1 MTEEATLKDVGRT
14 GPLAGRIDGRRMLR
28 LSLAVIFFWFGIIK
42 PFEVS
47 PAVLLVSNSVEE
59 LRRIAVFL
67 PYDVFMP
74 LLGWWEAA
82 VGLLL
87 LSRRT
92 VPIAVLFMIPQMLS
106 TMIALVILP
115 GITFIDV
122 PFVPSAAGMYII
134 KNWVLLSAGL
144 VVLAS
149 VREGDES

>member
-1 MTEEATLKDVGRT
+1 MTEETASSAVDRAGPLVGRV
-14 GPLAGRIDGRRMLR
+14 DGHRMLR

-42 PFEVS
+42 PFGVS

-67 PYDVFMP
+67 PYDIFMP
-74 LLGWWEAA
+74 LLGWWETA

-92 VPIAVLFMIPQMLS
+92 VPIAILFMVPQMLS
-106 TMIALVILP
+106 TMIALVMLP

-122 PFVPSAAGMYII
+122 PLVPSAAGMYIV

-149 VREGDES
+149 VRGGDES